1 MVKIT
6 RAIAMILLTVLSVY
20 NAYAQDARSLITE
33 GNQLSTKRDYAG
45 AIEKYKAALAIDPN
59 DLTAKYQLG
68 FALNTVGKGQE
79 AIPYLQES
87 ARNGSSNAI
96 KSSAFGL
103 LGSIYDRAGQ
113 PKMAI
118 SNYKEAIKLDSANYS
133 LQYGLGLAYFRD
145 HQYDDAEQAAVKS
158 LILDH
163 SAAPSMRLYALV
175 TFHQN
180 KRAPAL
186 LGLLS
191 FLWMDPAGSR
201 AAEANENIQ
210 HIIDGGILKLEPGT
224 PAVRVST
231 TTASLN
237 AAITKAVN
245 VVVQQKPGGSEV
257 FTQQLKGI
265 IIALN
270 QQGNEQIAGS
280 TFGTQLLSFY
290 NKLAQSA
297 HITAFAH
304 YIKQGV
310 SKPDSAWVIVHPQQI
325 SALKD
330 WVQNAGDPVLR

>member
-1 MVKIT
+1 MVKII
-6 RAIAMILLTVLSVY
+6 RAIAMILLTVLSAY
-20 NAYAQDARSLITE
+20 NTYAQDVRALITE
-33 GNQLSTKRDYAG
+33 GNQLSTNRDYAG
-45 AIEKYKAALAIDPN
+45 AIEKYKAALAIAPN

-68 FALNTVGKGQE
+68 VALNADGKGQE
-79 AIPYLQES
+79 AIAYLQES
-87 ARNGSSNAI
+87 ARNSSSSAI

-118 SNYKEAIKLDSANYS
+118 ANYSEAIKLDSANYG

-145 HQYDDAEQAAVKS
+145 HQYDDAERAAVKS
-158 LILDH
+158 LSFDP

-191 FLWMDPAGSR
+191 FLWMDPTGLR

-210 HIIDGGILKLEPGT
+210 HIIDGGVLKLEPGT

-237 AAITKAVN
+237 ASITKAVN
-245 VVVQQKPGGSEV
+245 TVAQQKSGGSEV

-265 IIALN
+265 IIAIN
-270 QQGNEQIAGS
+270 QQSNGQIAGS
-280 TFGTQLLSFY
+280 AFGTQLLSFY

-297 HITAFAH
+297 YISAFAH
-304 YIKQGV
+304 YVKQGV
-310 SKPDSAWVIVHPQQI
+310 SKTDSAWVIAHPQQI
-325 SALKD
+325 SALKN
-330 WVQNAGDPVLR
+330 WIQNAGHPILR